1 VTFKD
6 VDSAEKALAVGDM
19 PVGSSQAKIT
29 KAVAKGAGK
38 GKGKGKGD
46 FGKVGT
52 AAFANSLLVVAFFVL
67 DSFILSPRMY

>member
-1 VTFKD
+1 MTFEN

-46 FGKVGT
+46 FGKVS
-52 AAFANSLLVVAFFVL
+52 AADFANSLLIVVALVL
-67 DSFILSPRMY
+67 DSFILFPCMH